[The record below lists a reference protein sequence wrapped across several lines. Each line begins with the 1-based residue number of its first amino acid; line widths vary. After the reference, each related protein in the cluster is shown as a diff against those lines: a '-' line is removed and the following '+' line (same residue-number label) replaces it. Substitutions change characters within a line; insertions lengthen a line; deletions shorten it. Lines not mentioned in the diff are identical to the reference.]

1 MRMKYIRTVET
12 ISQGIFYFLFFIFY
26 FLFFILSLIW
36 SFSYLV
42 ELACDKS

>member
-12 ISQGIFYFLFFIFY
+12 ISQDFFYFLF
-26 FLFFILSLIW
+26 LSLIW

-42 ELACDKS
+42 ELVCDKS